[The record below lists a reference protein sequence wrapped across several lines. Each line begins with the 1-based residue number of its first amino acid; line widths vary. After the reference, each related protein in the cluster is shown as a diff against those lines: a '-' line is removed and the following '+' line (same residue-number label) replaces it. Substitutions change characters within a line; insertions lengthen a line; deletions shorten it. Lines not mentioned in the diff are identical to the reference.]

1 MLKTLSKV
9 NARLKTGKPYKNQ
22 WKSMLKKHFL
32 YTSEVEKS
40 SRSVSVSQAQRGDE
54 SHLLA
59 CYSST
64 LCLKTPAKWRLWKG
78 ELLKNVAS
86 GQSSR
91 RGADLYPV

>member
-1 MLKTLSKV
+1 M
-9 NARLKTGKPYKNQ
+9 
-22 WKSMLKKHFL
+22 MKKHFL

-59 CYSST
+59 SYSST

-78 ELLKNVAS
+78 ELLKTVAS

-91 RGADLYPV
+91 IGADLYPV